1 MSDLDGKT
9 ALVTGAASGI
19 GLATVELFARRG
31 AKVALNYLPDDARG
45 PAAVERLRADGFA
58 VIGAPGDVSKAGAAE
73 KMVGDAIDAL
83 GRLDFLA
90 NNAGTSATVAPI
102 PPAELD
108 RLTEEFWAII
118 LATNLLGPF
127 RCTRAAATA
136 LQAARRGG
144 CPYRVGRRP
153 QQGGL
158 QQGLWRE
165 QGGPHQPHPESGA
178 RACARGAG
186 ERGGAGIRRHRVDA
200 AVAGRAQASRH
211 RALAAQARLH
221 ARRHRRPDPVSLRRH
236 QHGHGADPGGGRRLF
251 AVSDACSRISAF
263 GSRPNYFS
271 NKCGSQSDSAGT

>member
-31 AKVALNYLPDDARG
+31 AKVALNYLPHDARG

-108 RLTEEFWAII
+108 RLTEEFWATI

-127 RCTRAAATA
+127 RCTRAAALAPEARVNAVAPGFVDTEWTRPWPA
-136 LQAARRGG
+136 ARKQAAIERS
-144 CPYRVGRRP
+144 
-153 QQGGL
+153 L
-158 QQGLWRE
+158 LK
-165 QGGPHQPHPESGA
+165 
-178 RACARGAG
+178 RACTPADIAAAIVFLCADTSMITAQTLVVD
-186 ERGGAGIRRHRVDA
+186 GGY
-200 AVAGRAQASRH
+200 
-211 RALAAQARLH
+211 
-221 ARRHRRPDPVSLRRH
+221 SL
-236 QHGHGADPGGGRRLF
+236 
-251 AVSDACSRISAF
+251 
-263 GSRPNYFS
+263 
-271 NKCGSQSDSAGT
+271 

>member
-45 PAAVERLRADGFA
+45 PAAVERLRAEGLA
-58 VIGAPGDVSKAGAAE
+58 VIGAPGDVSKASAAE

-102 PPAELD
+102 PPADLD
-108 RLTEEFWAII
+108 RLTEEFWATI

-136 LQAARRGG
+136 LKPAPGAPRSARFPSTPMGRGRGRKRASKPPSSARCSNAPARR
-144 CPYRVGRRP
+144 PISPLRSYFFAPPPSWRPRRR
-153 QQGGL
+153 
-158 QQGLWRE
+158 WWW
-165 QGGPHQPHPESGA
+165 A
-178 RACARGAG
+178 
-186 ERGGAGIRRHRVDA
+186 
-200 AVAGRAQASRH
+200 
-211 RALAAQARLH
+211 
-221 ARRHRRPDPVSLRRH
+221 
-236 QHGHGADPGGGRRLF
+236 
-251 AVSDACSRISAF
+251 
-263 GSRPNYFS
+263 
-271 NKCGSQSDSAGT
+271 